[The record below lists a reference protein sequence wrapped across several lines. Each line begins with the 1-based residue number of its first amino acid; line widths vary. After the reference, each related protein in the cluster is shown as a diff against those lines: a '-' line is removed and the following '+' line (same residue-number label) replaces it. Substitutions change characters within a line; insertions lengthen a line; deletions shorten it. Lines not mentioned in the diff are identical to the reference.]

1 MTTIAVRTEHDRKQA
16 LKMVEGSELPY
27 TLTKIKGAPRSIEQN
42 KLQRLWMRELEEQ
55 AICGQRNTGPIAK
68 PISVCRYCLRKMTLS
83 RSNTRP

>member
-1 MTTIAVRTEHDRKQA
+1 MTTIAVRTERDRKQA
-16 LKMVEGSELPY
+16 LKMVQGSELPF

-55 AICGQRNTGPIAK
+55 GDMRAEEYRAYSK
-68 PISVCRYCLRKMTLS
+68 AISVCRYCLRKMTLS

>member
-16 LKMVEGSELPY
+16 LKMVQGSDLPF

-55 AICGQRNTGPIAK
+55 GDMRERVSG
-68 PISVCRYCLRKMTLS
+68 L
-83 RSNTRP
+83 